1 MRFLQENWTMTL
13 GILMVSLVF
22 MLVGMIVQF
31 RLKSKFSEY
40 SKVPTSSGMSGKE
53 IAEKML
59 KDNAIYDVQV
69 VSVDGFLSDHYDP
82 TKKTVNLSPDVY
94 EGRTVSAAAVAA
106 HECGHAV
113 QHATAYSMLTLRSK
127 LVPATQISTTLS
139 QWVIIAGLGF
149 MGFGGGNSTVLLIG
163 IVLFAVSTVFSV
175 ITLPVEF
182 DASARALKWLEST
195 NLTTASEHAKA
206 KDALKWAALTY
217 VVAALAS
224 IAMLV
229 QYIMIYMGRSND

>member
-1 MRFLQENWTMTL
+1 MTL
-13 GILMVSLVF
+13 GIIIISVVF
-22 MLVGMIVQF
+22 MLIGMAVQY
-31 RLKSKFSEY
+31 RLKSKFAQY

-53 IAEKML
+53 VAEKML
-59 KDNAIYDVQV
+59 RQNGIYDVQV
-69 VSVDGFLSDHYDP
+69 ISVDGFLSDHYNP
-82 TKKTVNLSPDVY
+82 ANKTVNLSPDVF
-94 EGRTVSAAAVAA
+94 EGRNVSAAAVAA

-127 LVPATQISTTLS
+127 IVPAVQISSNLS

-149 MGFGGGNSTVLLIG
+149 MGFGGGNTTVLLIG
-163 IVLFAVSTVFSV
+163 IILFAVTTLFSL

-182 DASARALKWLEST
+182 DASARALKWLGT
-195 NLTTASEHAKA
+195 ANITTSNEYTKA

-229 QYIMIYMGRSND
+229 QYILIYQSRSNDN